1 MTTRRGSTRAG
12 DPAVVTSMDSRTMR
26 CPHFHFPHDFLNR
39 RSPAHASATVVE
51 LVDLAWVGTLD
62 LIGHGA
68 TARPW

>member
-1 MTTRRGSTRAG
+1 
-12 DPAVVTSMDSRTMR
+12 MR